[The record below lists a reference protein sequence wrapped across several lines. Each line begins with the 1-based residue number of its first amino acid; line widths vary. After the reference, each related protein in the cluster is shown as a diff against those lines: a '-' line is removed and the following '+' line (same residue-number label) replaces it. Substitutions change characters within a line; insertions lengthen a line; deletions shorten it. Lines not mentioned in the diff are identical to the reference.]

1 MKRVIFCKS
10 QKPASGQSKEWPM
23 FLADRYLSLQFN
35 SEDRAEIKKIID
47 GFSFLAQRR
56 LLNFKLSLYAKYC
69 VDYNNNTIGDE
80 INKLHFG
87 PIKAVTDGDDAQR
100 NLDRPT
106 VNSLLT

>member
-1 MKRVIFCKS
+1 
-10 QKPASGQSKEWPM
+10 M

-56 LLNFKLSLYAKYC
+56 LLNFKLSLYAKYF